1 MKKLLLSFLVLS
13 LVNCTSKEKI
23 NIYYKSVDGDSAKD
37 SLTREKEMMEA
48 KEFFSKADK
57 IPIDSIYAEHTNLD
71 TLQKKDSLIIL
82 YKTTFYYGKPS
93 KEKREAEKAYDDFVN
108 SLMKKPFFTKDLKT
122 IEGKVFNQESLNNK
136 PTLVNLWFTSCAP
149 CIEEMPYLNELKNKY
164 QNQVNFVS
172 VTFNNKN
179 EVESFLQ
186 KKEFNFL
193 HIIDGKKFLD
203 EKNVQQYP
211 LNIFIDK
218 KGIVQKVEAN
228 IPMTKD
234 ENGNINADLAS
245 FESEIKKLL

>member
-1 MKKLLLSFLVLS
+1 
-13 LVNCTSKEKI
+13 
-23 NIYYKSVDGDSAKD
+23 
-37 SLTREKEMMEA
+37 
-48 KEFFSKADK
+48 
-57 IPIDSIYAEHTNLD
+57 
-71 TLQKKDSLIIL
+71 
-82 YKTTFYYGKPS
+82 
-93 KEKREAEKAYDDFVN
+93 
-108 SLMKKPFFTKDLKT
+108 
-122 IEGKVFNQESLNNK
+122 
-136 PTLVNLWFTSCAP
+136 
-149 CIEEMPYLNELKNKY
+149 MPYLNELKNKY

-193 HIIDGKKFLD
+193 HIIDGKEFLD